1 MKPIKTS
8 LFIIIVLFLLSALSF
23 VFPKDGLTL
32 KNIGTLRFANFEEVF
47 SFKKPQYADI
57 SAIIN
62 SAEIEVDTTSLISI
76 DTATIVKDS
85 LQITSLKTDSLDS
98 IPVKKESIALDSS
111 IKIYNLEYPENS
123 GDILYEFFKKLS
135 SAQKSKEPVRIL
147 HYGDSQIEGDRI
159 SSYIRYK
166 LQKQFG
172 GSGLGLLPAFQ
183 IYNYS
188 VSMKQ
193 TASSNWKRYTILDKN
208 KTGNENKKYG
218 VMSLYSRFTDLNNDA
233 NDSTVHEAWV
243 KFEKSK
249 STYYTNRKFVK
260 CKMYYG
266 YNNSPLIAE
275 LYQGENLKNVKTIMS
290 SSGLE
295 QITWDLDNKFDDVT
309 IKFSGKESPNFY
321 GFSFEDN
328 NGILLDNFALR
339 GSSGLEF
346 TKNDLQLQKDMSAK
360 LNTGLIILQYGI
372 NVVTG
377 NSKDYAYY
385 ENWYYNQITTIQK
398 IYPNTPIIVI
408 GVSDMSRKVDDVYE
422 SYPTIVQIRDAQKNA
437 AFRAKCA
444 FWDLYEAMG
453 GENSM
458 PSWVNNDP
466 PMAAKDYTHFSYQ
479 GAKKVA
485 EMFYNSLIF
494 DYNQFVK
501 RKNS

>member
-8 LFIIIVLFLLSALSF
+8 IFILIVLFLLSALSF
-23 VFPKDGLTL
+23 VFPKDGLKI
-32 KNIGTLRFANFEEVF
+32 KNIGTLRFASFEEVF
-47 SFKKPQYADI
+47 SLKKTHYADI

-62 SAEIEVDTTSLISI
+62 SAELKVDTTTLLSI
-76 DTATIVKDS
+76 DT
-85 LQITSLKTDSLDS
+85 TSIATDSLLANVQKS
-98 IPVKKESIALDSS
+98 DSS
-111 IKIYNLEYPENS
+111 ENLANSIIIDSNIKIHNIEYPENAN
-123 GDILYEFFKKLS
+123 DILYGFFKNLS

-172 GSGLGLLPAFQ
+172 GTGIGFLPAFQ

-193 TASSNWKRYTILDKN
+193 TASDNWKRFTVLDKA
-208 KTGNENKKYG
+208 KAGIENKKFG
-218 VMSLYSRFTDLNNDA
+218 IMSLFSRFNDLNS
-233 NDSTVHEAWV
+233 NDSTVHEAWL

-249 STYYTNRKFVK
+249 STYNTNRKFVK

-266 YNNSPLIAE
+266 FNNSPLIAE

-290 SSGLE
+290 SDKLE
-295 QITWDLDNKFDDVT
+295 QIIWDLDNNFDDVT
-309 IKFSGKESPNFY
+309 IKFSGKDSPNFY

-328 NGILLDNFALR
+328 NGILVDNFALR

-346 TKNDLQLQKDMSAK
+346 TKNDLQFQKDMSSK

-372 NVVTG
+372 NIVTG
-377 NSKDYAYY
+377 NSKDYSYY
-385 ENWYYNQITTIQK
+385 ENWYYNQIKTVQK
-398 IYPNTPIIVI
+398 IYPNAAIIVI
-408 GVSDMSRKVDDVYE
+408 GVSDMSRKVEEVYE
-422 SYPTIVQIRDAQKNA
+422 SYPTIEQIRDAQKNA
-437 AFRAKCA
+437 AFKAKCG
-444 FWDLYEAMG
+444 FWDLYQAMG
-453 GENSM
+453 GQNSM
-458 PSWVNNDP
+458 PSWVNHQP
-466 PMAAKDYTHFSYQ
+466 TLAAKDYTHFSYE

-501 RKNS
+501 RKSS